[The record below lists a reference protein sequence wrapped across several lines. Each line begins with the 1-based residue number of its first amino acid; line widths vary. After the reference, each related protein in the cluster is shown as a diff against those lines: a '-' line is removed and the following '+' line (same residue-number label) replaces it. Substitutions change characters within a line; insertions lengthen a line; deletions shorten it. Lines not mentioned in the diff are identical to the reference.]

1 LIRILLADD
10 HALMRAGFR
19 ALLEH
24 EGDISVVAEAAD
36 GEEAVALARETRP
49 DVVLMDLSM
58 PGIGGVEATRLILA
72 DENLAETRIL
82 ILTTFETAENV
93 YDGLRSGASGFM
105 LKDGDPDEL
114 IRAIRVVAAG
124 DALLAPKVTSRLL
137 ADLAAQPRGC
147 PGGAIGAG
155 LAHGKR
161 ARSNGARRD
170 RPDELR
176 YRREARGQPSHG
188 EDARK
193 PRHAQAA
200 RSRPR
205 TARRARVRVWPRTPW
220 SRQGP
225 LMRST
230 L

>member
-24 EGDISVVAEAAD
+24 DGSISVVGEAAD

-49 DVVLMDLSM
+49 DVILMDLSM
-58 PGIGGVEATRLILA
+58 PGIGGVEATRRILA
-72 DENLAETRIL
+72 DEDLAETRIL

-137 ADLAAQPRGC
+137 ADLAAQPEVARAAPSELDSLTDREREVMALVASGLTNRAIAEKLVVSPATAKTHVSRAMRKLHAHDRAQLVVLAYESGLVR
-147 PGGAIGAG
+147 PGMVKGPI
-155 LAHGKR
+155 
-161 ARSNGARRD
+161 RSAC
-170 RPDELR
+170 
-176 YRREARGQPSHG
+176 
-188 EDARK
+188 
-193 PRHAQAA
+193 
-200 RSRPR
+200 
-205 TARRARVRVWPRTPW
+205 
-220 SRQGP
+220 
-225 LMRST
+225 
-230 L
+230 